1 MRTRILD
8 ESHDWTFGK
17 SQSDHVSGSDA
28 IKQGV
33 LCAVLSVRN
42 DWFLNLGYG
51 IDWVNYLGRTANLAS
66 LETDLKRAIL
76 NVDGVYQIT
85 NIDINLAREKRHA
98 TITIEYT
105 DIYNRKLSVRANVRD
120 Q

>member
-1 MRTRILD
+1 MRNRILD

-17 SQSDHVSGSDA
+17 SQSDYVVASDA

-33 LCAVLSVRN
+33 LCAILSVRN

-51 IDWVNYLGRTANLAS
+51 VDWVSYLGRTVNLAS

-76 NVDGVYQIT
+76 NVDGVYQVV
-85 NIDINLAREKRHA
+85 NVDIGLERDKRHA
-98 TITIEYT
+98 TITVEYT
-105 DIYNRKLSVRANVRD
+105 DIYNRKLSVRANVRN
-120 Q
+120 